1 MPNVQLRIKLSDM
14 ISLTPDAV
22 IEHVK
27 NIFVE
32 EGLLQK
38 HWDCGRSESA
48 VLGDQGCAENAL
60 PMEVYDHTDSATYNK
75 ADSDQFPL
83 SVEDETCRTIMRLQ
97 LSLEELMDEFD
108 QVIFVCNSFFLH
120 VHLLVAWPKFGL
132 RPSNHP
138 AG

>member
-1 MPNVQLRIKLSDM
+1 M

-32 EGLLQK
+32 EGLLRK
-38 HWDCGRSESA
+38 HSDCGQGESG

-60 PMEVYDHTDSATYNK
+60 PMKFYDLTDSATYNNS
-75 ADSDQFPL
+75 DSDQFAL
-83 SVEDETCRTIMRLQ
+83 SVEDQTCRTIMRLQ

-108 QVIFVCNSFFLH
+108 QVIFMYIIILVCNSFFVH
-120 VHLLVAWPKFGL
+120 MHLLVA
-132 RPSNHP
+132 
-138 AG
+138 

>member
-1 MPNVQLRIKLSDM
+1 MSDM

-32 EGLLQK
+32 EGLLRK
-38 HWDCGRSESA
+38 HSDCGRGESG
-48 VLGDQGCAENAL
+48 VRGDQGCPENAL
-60 PMEVYDHTDSATYNK
+60 PMKFYDLTDSATYNK
-75 ADSDQFPL
+75 ADSDQFAL

-108 QVIFVCNSFFLH
+108 QVIFMYIVILVCNSFSVH
-120 VHLLVAWPKFGL
+120 MHLLVA
-132 RPSNHP
+132 
-138 AG
+138 

>member
-1 MPNVQLRIKLSDM
+1 M

-22 IEHVK
+22 IEHVN

-38 HWDCGRSESA
+38 HSDWGRSESGD
-48 VLGDQGCAENAL
+48 LGGQGCAENAL
-60 PMEVYDHTDSATYNK
+60 PMKVYDLTDIASYNK
-75 ADSDQFPL
+75 ADSDQFVL

-108 QVIFVCNSFFLH
+108 QVIFM
-120 VHLLVAWPKFGL
+120 
-132 RPSNHP
+132 
-138 AG
+138 